1 MAMRASHLLRLGL
14 MVTMLGAC
22 GDDTSNVFPEEDASP
37 AEDAPTFD
45 VPSMDSGNDVGT
57 VDRGTTDIQRVDRG
71 PTPDRGGGDCPASCT
86 TSAECD
92 PCRTADTPDTV
103 RYCCISGLCVSM
115 TGSCSVAGD
124 GGGGTDG
131 SSDAAEGGGADA
143 PDFDDVPEDDAGDKD
158 ADTPPPPVDADTD
171 AGTDASTDAGGIDGS
186 SSTMDASVMDASTA
200 G

>member
-1 MAMRASHLLRLGL
+1 

-22 GDDTSNVFPEEDASP
+22 GDDPADAFPEEDGSA

-45 VPSMDSGNDVGT
+45 VPTMDAGNDVGT
-57 VDRGTTDIQRVDRG
+57 VDRGTTDTQRVDRG
-71 PTPDRGGGDCPASCT
+71 PAPDRGGGDCPASCT

-115 TGSCSVAGD
+115 TGSCSVPGD
-124 GGGGTDG
+124 VPMSDGTG
-131 SSDAAEGGGADA
+131 DAAEGGDPSDA
-143 PDFDDVPEDDAGDKD
+143 PDLDDASSDDAGDKD
-158 ADTPPPPVDADTD
+158 AGTPPPVDADGD
-171 AGTDASTDAGGIDGS
+171 AGTSTDAGGMDGS
-186 SSTMDASVMDASTA
+186 STTMDASVMDASTA

>member
-1 MAMRASHLLRLGL
+1 

-22 GDDTSNVFPEEDASP
+22 GDDATDVFPEEDANT

-45 VPSMDSGNDVGT
+45 VPTMDAGNDVGT
-57 VDRGTTDIQRVDRG
+57 ADRGTSDTQRVDRG
-71 PTPDRGGGDCPASCT
+71 TVDRGGGDCPASCT

-115 TGSCSVAGD
+115 TGSCSVGGD
-124 GGGGTDG
+124 GGTPDGTG
-131 SSDAAEGGGADA
+131 DAAEGGSPTDGPDLDDA
-143 PDFDDVPEDDAGDKD
+143 PDPDDGSGGDKD
-158 ADTPPPPVDADTD
+158 VATPPVDAGSDAASEAGSGADASSD
-171 AGTDASTDAGGIDGS
+171 AG
-186 SSTMDASVMDASTA
+186 SSTSMDASVMDASTA